1 MHYLSE
7 QNIFIFLLQIA
18 ILLAVAR
25 GLGEL
30 FRKWKQSALTAEIL
44 VGVFFG
50 PTILGRFFPGLYQNL
65 FPKDIIQQNMLE
77 TIAWVGVLFLLLET
91 GLEVDFASAWRQG
104 LDALKIAIT
113 DIIIPMIVAFI
124 PCYFLLPD
132 YYLGNP
138 EERFLFA
145 SFMATAMTISAM
157 PVAVRVLQDL
167 KLSKTD
173 LGFLI
178 MSALSINDVIGWV
191 IFTLVLGA
199 FTEINPDFGKIFTIA
214 GVTILFTIICFSI
227 GRKMVDK
234 IIVWM
239 KRSRIS
245 QPAGALSFVCV
256 LGALCGAITQK
267 MGIHALFGFFI
278 AGIMAGSSK
287 SLSEHV
293 RQIISQMVHSIFV
306 PLFFVNI
313 GLKIDFFSNFAPLLV
328 MLITVIGIS
337 GRFLGA
343 WIGTSFTT
351 LPKRSRLIVS
361 VAHIPGGAMEVVV
374 GLLALEYKLIT
385 EPVFVAIVFSAL
397 ISSIIMGPW
406 LSILVKQRK
415 KMRLSKYI
423 FEDNIIFH
431 ISNDEINKVIL
442 ELITVIANNNQTID
456 KEKIYKMLIE
466 REQGMGTALEDG
478 VAVPHARIRG
488 IRKPII
494 AFGRSVTGIEWDAP
508 DGKLIKFIFLILT
521 PERDYDSQVQIL
533 ASIADIM
540 SKPEIKEAILRAE
553 NRYDLAK
560 IFSKV

>member
-18 ILLAVAR
+18 VLLGAAR

-30 FRKWKQSALTAEIL
+30 FRKWKQPALTAEIL

-50 PTILGRFFPGLYQNL
+50 PTILGRFFPSLYQSL
-65 FPKDIIQQNMLE
+65 FPEDIIQQNMLE

-91 GLEVDFASAWRQG
+91 GLEIDFASAWRQG
-104 LDALKIAIT
+104 MDALKIAII
-113 DIIIPMIVAFI
+113 DIIIPMVIAFI
-124 PCYFLLPD
+124 VCYFLPD

-138 EERFLFA
+138 ERRFLFA
-145 SFMATAMTISAM
+145 TFMATAMTISAM

-178 MSALSINDVIGWV
+178 MSALSINDVIGWL

-199 FTEINPDFGKIFTIA
+199 FTETNPGFGKMFAIA

-227 GRKMVDK
+227 GRKLVDE
-234 IIVWM
+234 IIIWM
-239 KRSRIS
+239 KPNRIS
-245 QPAGALSFVCV
+245 QPAGVLSFVCV
-256 LGALCGAITQK
+256 LAALCGAITQK

-293 RQIISQMVHSIFV
+293 RQIISQMVHAIFV

-313 GLKIDFFSNFAPLLV
+313 GLKIDFFSSFAPLLV
-328 MLITVIGIS
+328 MLITIIGIL

-343 WIGTSFTT
+343 WVGTSFTT

-361 VAHIPGGAMEVVV
+361 IAHIPGGAMEVVV

-385 EPVFVAIVFSAL
+385 EPIFVAIVFSAL

-415 KMRLSKYI
+415 KIRLSKYI
-423 FEDNIIFH
+423 SEDNIISH
-431 ISNDEINKVIL
+431 VSHNERDKAIL
-442 ELITVIANNNQTID
+442 ELARIIAHKNKTID
-456 KEKIYKMLIE
+456 KEKIYKILIN
-466 REQGMGTALEDG
+466 REQEMGTALEDG
-478 VAVPHARIRG
+478 VAVPHARIQG

-494 AFGRSVTGIEWDAP
+494 VFGRSVTGIEWDAP
-508 DGKLIKFIFLILT
+508 DGKPVKFIFLILT
-521 PERDYDSQVQIL
+521 PEKDYDSQVLIL

-540 SKPEIKEAILRAE
+540 SKTETKEAILCAKTRH
-553 NRYDLAK
+553 DLTE